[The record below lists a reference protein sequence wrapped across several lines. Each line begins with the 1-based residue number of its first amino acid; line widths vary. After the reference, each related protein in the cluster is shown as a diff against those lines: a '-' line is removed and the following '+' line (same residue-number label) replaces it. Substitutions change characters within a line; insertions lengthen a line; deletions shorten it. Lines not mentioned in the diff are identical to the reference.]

1 MSGRSDLTKP
11 TATTAP
17 FGLRRAPPPLL
28 GCRWAW
34 LGAPPTASGGG
45 SRAPPAMP
53 IDSLRAAEAPGS
65 GQKESRIRIDII
77 IVANVTSFTISGGG
91 F

>member
-1 MSGRSDLTKP
+1 
-11 TATTAP
+11 
-17 FGLRRAPPPLL
+17 
-28 GCRWAW
+28 
-34 LGAPPTASGGG
+34 
-45 SRAPPAMP
+45 MP

-77 IVANVTSFTISGGG
+77 IIMVANITSINISGGV